1 MKHAR
6 LYSDLLPVLKE
17 RAFEDSGFSAEGTF
31 ISVSAV
37 PQTVGPFE
45 MSEPDRLNHYTDT
58 FSLP

>member
-1 MKHAR
+1 MKHAG

-37 PQTVGPFE
+37 PPAVGLFQ
-45 MSEPDRLNHYTDT
+45 MSESDRLNHYTDT